1 MGHTQKEH
9 PVLKHIDTVQWWAN
23 TGVERPTSS
32 TSLYDYST
40 YLHVASQSYHYGC
53 IEKKALAA
61 CEVHMCLLS
70 WSESIGK
77 GWLLDAQCQFTS
89 IANLPYTWSWAI
101 LSISCIMMS
110 SFDQI
115 PPFPDSIVGLT
126 IDETQYW
133 NNVNSDKK

>member
-23 TGVERPTSS
+23 TDVERPTSS

-40 YLHVASQSYHYGC
+40 YWHVASQSYHYGC
-53 IEKKALAA
+53 KKKKALAA
-61 CEVHMCLLS
+61 CEVHICLLS

-77 GWLLDAQCQFTS
+77 GWLLDTQCQFSS
-89 IANLPYTWSWAI
+89 IAINLELGNIKY
-101 LSISCIMMS
+101 IMYKS
-110 SFDQI
+110 SFQI